1 MSTRRALLVLPIV
14 LNRGD
19 SIGDSSDGNT
29 ALDHKTEGRK
39 IEAGS
44 TGGRSA
50 GVHNSSRPR
59 NTERAAQHLQ
69 VAPSA
74 PLSPVPAPA
83 SETLLAPAP
92 PPAAFE
98 ALSANPAS
106 ASYLMVSSPSDTA
119 WQVAAGYYDAALLA
133 LCAQLEDMRAE
144 WQRLY
149 DATSDADELTTP
161 ADHAWRAYSDDV
173 WPHTALQ
180 PKGSTAPDVP
190 ALLLTHPA
198 TTLEGL
204 QAKSAAILAIN
215 AAADY
220 CDLRDDG
227 LDLALSLARDAA
239 GIAFCPVGAEA
250 AQSITPLRP
259 VPHGT

>member
-1 MSTRRALLVLPIV
+1 MSTRRTSRVV
-14 LNRGD
+14 RRLNID
-19 SIGDSSDGNT
+19 P
-29 ALDHKTEGRK
+29 L
-39 IEAGS
+39 
-44 TGGRSA
+44 
-50 GVHNSSRPR
+50 
-59 NTERAAQHLQ
+59 AAA
-69 VAPSA
+69 VAEP
-74 PLSPVPAPA
+74 
-83 SETLLAPAP
+83 
-92 PPAAFE
+92 
-98 ALSANPAS
+98 ANPATETGEAYADRQMAAYGVEPS
-106 ASYLMVSSPSDTA
+106 RWALDVLANAYGHLLMSGTYLEH
-119 WQVAAGYYDAALLA
+119 AARIGAELDLRGPPDAALLA
-133 LCAQLEDMRAE
+133 LCAQLDDMHAE